1 MECPNCDG
9 SVQPGSRQCPHCGAN
24 LSPRRVIVGKKHEGF
39 SLTPEEEPFEL
50 GGDIEGDVWRMDPEP
65 GVDLR
70 EKTHAGAP
78 RVEGEVEEAAAE
90 VSGEGA
96 QIEWGGFARRAGAL
110 LIDSGVIL
118 LLAIVMF
125 ALSYIGYKVGL
136 AAHNQKIGRE
146 NAETLAV
153 LFLWGGVGLSAA
165 YFVVFHGMNGRTIG
179 KWLLGLRV
187 VGPRQRA
194 VTFRQAF
201 VRWLAAAGFAPI
213 GLGFL
218 WVLWSREKRAWHDIL
233 ARTWVIR
240 ERPRE
245 QTSG

>member
-1 MECPNCDG
+1 MECPNCAG
-9 SVQPGSRQCPHCGAN
+9 SIQPDSRQCPHCGAN
-24 LSPRRVIVGKKHEGF
+24 LSPRRVIVGKKHEAF
-39 SLTPEEEPFEL
+39 SLTPDDEPFEM
-50 GGDIEGDVWRMDPEP
+50 GEGPEADVWRLDPDP
-65 GVDLR
+65 VIDLR
-70 EKTHAGAP
+70 DQTDAETS
-78 RVEGEVEEAAAE
+78 RVEAGQADTE
-90 VSGEGA
+90 VSSESE
-96 QIEWGGFARRAGAL
+96 QVEWGGFVRRAGAL
-110 LIDSGVIL
+110 LIDSGAVL
-118 LLAIVMF
+118 LLAVVMF

-136 AAHNQKIGRE
+136 AAHNKKIGWE

-165 YFVVFHGMNGRTIG
+165 YFVVFHGMDGRTIG

-187 VGPRQRA
+187 VGPRQRT

-201 VRWLAAAGFAPI
+201 VRWLAAVGFAPI